1 MSHAQPI
8 THSSDPADAR
18 AGADIRASGSRAD
31 QQLDWMEV
39 LETGIE
45 ELDAWHRQLI
55 RQCNDLLSA
64 ACSEVPW
71 AAIIEKSDTLAK
83 SCVEH
88 FRLEEALMDNH
99 DFPRADAHREEHRRI
114 AARLWWL
121 ADAICVSDG
130 TAYRDRALPAEFKAV
145 LLDVMVRHDLDYLS
159 HLHNRLGR

>member
-1 MSHAQPI
+1 MSHAEPI
-8 THSSDPADAR
+8 AHSSGPSGDRAR
-18 AGADIRASGSRAD
+18 ADVPASARRAD
-31 QQLDWMEV
+31 KQLDWMEV

-64 ACSEVPW
+64 ACSEAPW
-71 AAIIEKSDTLAK
+71 AMIIDKSDVLAK

-88 FRLEEALMDNH
+88 FRLEEALMDSN
-99 DFPRADAHREEHRRI
+99 DFPRIDAHREEHRRI
-114 AARLWWL
+114 AAKLWWL
-121 ADAICVSDG
+121 ADTIRASDG

-159 HLHNRLGR
+159 HLQNRLGR

>member
-1 MSHAQPI
+1 MSHAEPI
-8 THSSDPADAR
+8 AHSSDPAGER
-18 AGADIRASGSRAD
+18 AKADVPPGGGRAH

-45 ELDAWHRQLI
+45 ALDAWHRQLI
-55 RQCNDLLSA
+55 RQCNELLSA

-71 AAIIEKSDTLAK
+71 ATIIEKSDVLAK

-88 FRLEEALMDNH
+88 FRFEESLMDSN

-114 AARLWWL
+114 AAKLWWL
-121 ADAICVSDG
+121 ADAVRAADG
-130 TAYRDRALPAEFKAV
+130 TGTRDRALPLEFKAI

-159 HLHNRLGR
+159 HLQDRLGR